1 MHAFFGFA
9 QAKDFVIPDS
19 LRGMGYEELF
29 DRYLLNET
37 DISRKT
43 IYAKA
48 LLNKGIHEKNELQIA
63 KGYHLLALVTN
74 DERFKFDYLDQA
86 ILHSQ
91 NLQDTEYPI
100 AVYLTKAVLNDQKL
114 DFKEALRYYLEAL
127 NIAIQD
133 NNLFYK
139 YIILYDIGLEKMNIQ
154 EYGAAQSLFI
164 ECDQYYKGIEL
175 DPYNVDYY
183 MWNLIGLVEVN
194 TVLEQY
200 EQAQNYLNEAHL
212 TYQKYD
218 LQDLKPY
225 LDLCQ
230 GILLNKTKDFAA
242 SNTYL
247 KRSLSLFED
256 YKDAQS
262 QCISYYYMGVNHLR
276 SKQDEKGIGYLVQ
289 FDSLFTLKPYLLHE
303 ERRAYDLL
311 LDYFK
316 SQNNVNQQL
325 LYIQKAI
332 KVDSFLYEHDK
343 NLRQELN
350 LKYDTPMLLAEKEKI
365 IKQLHSKNHITKLY
379 IYFFVGFLLFLSV
392 WSYVKISKN
401 RQFKIKYEE
410 LKQQLN
416 TSKTEIAPPVF
427 KQEKGISLEVFEV
440 IKSRLEL
447 FEREKK
453 YRQTELTLNSLSK
466 EFNTNSTYLSKY
478 MNEILN
484 ISFSNYLIELRIN
497 DSIETLRNEPKLW
510 NYTIAALAEYFGF
523 NNAETFSKSFYAKT
537 GIYPSFYIREIK
549 KSN

>member
-200 EQAQNYLNEAHL
+200 EQAQNYLNEAL
-212 TYQKYD
+212 SKVRFARPETLFGFVSRNFTK
-218 LQDLKPY
+218 QD
-225 LDLCQ
+225 Q
-230 GILLNKTKDFAA
+230 GLRCIQH
-242 SNTYL
+242 
-247 KRSLSLFED
+247 LFE
-256 YKDAQS
+256 
-262 QCISYYYMGVNHLR
+262 
-276 SKQDEKGIGYLVQ
+276 
-289 FDSLFTLKPYLLHE
+289 
-303 ERRAYDLL
+303 
-311 LDYFK
+311 
-316 SQNNVNQQL
+316 
-325 LYIQKAI
+325 
-332 KVDSFLYEHDK
+332 KVPFSF
-343 NLRQELN
+343 
-350 LKYDTPMLLAEKEKI
+350 
-365 IKQLHSKNHITKLY
+365 
-379 IYFFVGFLLFLSV
+379 
-392 WSYVKISKN
+392 
-401 RQFKIKYEE
+401 
-410 LKQQLN
+410 
-416 TSKTEIAPPVF
+416 
-427 KQEKGISLEVFEV
+427 
-440 IKSRLEL
+440 
-447 FEREKK
+447 
-453 YRQTELTLNSLSK
+453 
-466 EFNTNSTYLSKY
+466 
-478 MNEILN
+478 
-484 ISFSNYLIELRIN
+484 
-497 DSIETLRNEPKLW
+497 
-510 NYTIAALAEYFGF
+510 
-523 NNAETFSKSFYAKT
+523 
-537 GIYPSFYIREIK
+537 
-549 KSN
+549 